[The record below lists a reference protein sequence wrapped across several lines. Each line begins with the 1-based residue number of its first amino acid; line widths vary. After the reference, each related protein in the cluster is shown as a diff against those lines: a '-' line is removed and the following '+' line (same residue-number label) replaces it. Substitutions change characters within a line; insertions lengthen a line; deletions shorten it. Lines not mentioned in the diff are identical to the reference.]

1 MPESPSPTVLVTG
14 ASSGI
19 GQATALYLAG
29 EGFRVIGTSRSRS
42 RLEPLQCQAS
52 SRGLE
57 MAVVELDVNDNVQV
71 GEVIPRLKAE
81 HGPIDVLVNNA
92 GYGLWGPV
100 ETYSVEEF
108 RAQFETNLFA
118 TVGLIKAVL
127 PDMMAQRRG
136 TIINVSSFLGRLA
149 TPFHSAYVSSKFAL
163 EGLSESLRTEMRPFG
178 IRVAVVE
185 PGVVRT
191 GFRNNQAVP
200 QGVSDRESV
209 YSPYID
215 VYLRR
220 YARMER
226 RGTDPVKVARV
237 IHKVIRSRNPG
248 LRHPVGLDAHMG
260 ILAARLLPERLL
272 HALVGRATMG

>member
-1 MPESPSPTVLVTG
+1 MSGSPSPTVLVTG

-19 GQATALYLAG
+19 GQATALHLSG
-29 EGFRVIGTSRSRS
+29 EGFRVIGASRSRS
-42 RLEPLQCQAS
+42 RLQPLQSQAS

-57 MAVVELDVNDNVQV
+57 VAVVELDVNDDVQV
-71 GEVIPRLKAE
+71 REVLPRLMAE

-100 ETYSVEEF
+100 ETYSVEEL
-108 RAQFETNLFA
+108 RDQFETNLFA
-118 TVGLIKAVL
+118 AVRLIKAVL
-127 PDMMAQRRG
+127 PGMMAQRRG

-163 EGLSESLRTEMRPFG
+163 EGFSESLRTEMRPFG

-209 YSPYID
+209 YSPYVD

-220 YARMER
+220 YARLER

-248 LRHPVGLDAHMG
+248 LRHPVGLDARLGM
-260 ILAARLLPERLL
+260 LTARFLPERLI
-272 HALVGRATMG
+272 HALLGRVTMG